1 MKYSI
6 STRGL
11 TKNFADLVAVNN
23 VSFHIKT
30 GEIFGFLGPNGSG
43 KSTTMKMLCGL
54 LAPTSGTGQILG
66 YDITRDQD
74 QIRSHIGYMAQYFSL
89 YDDLTIEE
97 NLEFY
102 SQLYDLPPTR
112 AKENRE
118 RLMKLLELHDRRKQL
133 AQNLSGGWK
142 QKLALA
148 VALVH
153 EPKAIFL
160 DEPTAGIDPVSRR
173 SLWDILFGLAAEGIT
188 IFASTH
194 YMDEAERCN
203 SIAYIYNG
211 KLIVYGSRHELKNIE
226 HGIEGDN
233 VEIET
238 EESTK
243 IMTFLEK
250 IDFIKDVTI
259 FGASV
264 HSIVDKA
271 EKCMPM
277 IEKLLRERNLPYFN
291 IRQIRP
297 SLEDIFVSLTKREDS
312 KKLYIAKTGG

>member
-11 TKNFADLVAVNN
+11 TKKFKDLSAVDN

-54 LAPTSGTGQILG
+54 LTPSSGSGQILG
-66 YDITRDQD
+66 YDITRDQEE
-74 QIRSHIGYMAQYFSL
+74 IRSHIGYMAQSFSL
-89 YDDLTIEE
+89 YNDLTVEE

-102 SQLYDLPPTR
+102 SHLYDLSPSK

-118 RLMKLLELHDRRKQL
+118 RLMKMLGLLDRRKQL

-148 VALVH
+148 AALVH

-173 SLWDILFGLAAEGIT
+173 NLWDILFNLAAEGIT
-188 IFASTH
+188 IFTSTH

-211 KLIVYGSRHELKNIE
+211 KLIVYGSRYELKNIE
-226 HGIEGDN
+226 SGIEGDN
-233 VEIET
+233 IEIET
-238 EESTK
+238 EEPTK
-243 IMTFLEK
+243 ILTRLEK
-250 IDFIKDVTI
+250 LNFIKDATI

-264 HSIVDKA
+264 HAIVENAADSILNV
-271 EKCMPM
+271 EK
-277 IEKLLRERNLPYFN
+277 ILKDNSLPFFN
-291 IRQIRP
+291 IRKIRP
-297 SLEDIFVSLTKREDS
+297 SLEDIFVSLTKREDLKS
-312 KKLYIAKTGG
+312 AYLIK